1 MNESG
6 AKRTMGAAIAAVAAL
21 GLMTGCGSDSG
32 DGKSDGAKQDDKP
45 ASTAPAAK
53 PLSASALERAAL
65 TKGEVKGLEVQ
76 KMTDKEVSE
85 GGSSKSAK
93 ADCQPLAALM
103 GTRYDPAPK
112 ASVHRAYATDLTKAK
127 VGGAGLIR
135 ISSYG
140 PGDAERTVKDL
151 REAVTACRGGLP
163 GRGRHQWAKA
173 DVTKVT
179 PLDAPKRGDEAV
191 AFSLHDAGKENAV
204 IKFTVVRTGPQVTV
218 CFGVNIADPAKSE
231 IPGAL
236 VDAQVAKVEKAT
248 QRVVADSRCPGGGT
262 GGSAG
267 SGSVAGGGGRLR
279 RCLGAAAGQ
288 DAAEGV
294 VGHIAPGLEG
304 GGVRRRDRLA
314 RRIAG
319 DREVGVAPVG
329 VGRRALTDG
338 RAAEGR
344 DAAAGQGGDVGLVR
358 RGP

>member
-1 MNESG
+1 MSESG

-45 ASTAPAAK
+45 ASAASAAK

-76 KMTDKEVSE
+76 KMTDQEVSE
-85 GGSSKSAK
+85 GGSAKSAK
-93 ADCQPLAALM
+93 AECRPLAALM

-151 REAVTACRGGLP
+151 REAVTACRGGFP
-163 GRGRHQWAKA
+163 AEDGTGEKA

-218 CFGVNIADPAKSE
+218 FFGVNIADPAKSE
-231 IPGAL
+231 IPAAL
-236 VDAQVAKVEKAT
+236 VDAQVAKVEKAV
-248 QRVVADSRCPGGGT
+248 RG
-262 GGSAG
+262 AG
-267 SGSVAGGGGRLR
+267 S
-279 RCLGAAAGQ
+279 
-288 DAAEGV
+288 
-294 VGHIAPGLEG
+294 
-304 GGVRRRDRLA
+304 
-314 RRIAG
+314 
-319 DREVGVAPVG
+319 
-329 VGRRALTDG
+329 
-338 RAAEGR
+338 
-344 DAAAGQGGDVGLVR
+344 
-358 RGP
+358 